1 MFELARVLLYLF
13 IKLGTISL
21 LLEKSTAE
29 KKKSRTQRE
38 GQRKSRS
45 ERHQVGSRE

>member
-21 LLEKSTAE
+21 LLENPQ
-29 KKKSRTQRE
+29 KKEQNTE
-38 GQRKSRS
+38 
-45 ERHQVGSRE
+45 